1 MASDTFKL
9 MDALKKILLDKNHP
23 GIQFLKYAMSGG
35 IALAVDMITF
45 FLIAWLVFPALTEGD
60 FLVRI
65 FNLQIEPVAE
75 SVRTLNFILGNA
87 IAFVVSNMTAYIL
100 NILFVFKSGKHNR
113 LKELGLFYLVSG
125 ISVGLGVL
133 IGVVLIRGFGMS
145 TTSSY
150 VAKAVSTTLINYAAR
165 KFFIFNG

>member
-1 MASDTFKL
+1 MVDV
-9 MDALKKILLDKNHP
+9 KKILMDKNHS
-23 GIQFLKYAMSGG
+23 GIQFLKYSMCGG
-35 IALAVDMITF
+35 IAFAADMITF
-45 FLIAWLVFPALTEGD
+45 FLVAWLVFPALTEGD

-75 SVRTLNFILGNA
+75 GVRTLNFVLGNI
-87 IAFVVSNMTAYIL
+87 IAFIVSNMTAYIL
-100 NILFVFKSGKHNR
+100 NVLFVFKSGKHSR
-113 LKELGLFYLVSG
+113 WKELGLFYLVSG

-133 IGVVLIRGFGMS
+133 VGVILIGGFGMS